1 MPKTVLCNHTA
12 QSGRWVMYEMGNFTF
27 YGKVYSAAGTVPSSR
42 KDKIGSGGG
51 IDRNSLKYI
60 QREGDER

>member
-1 MPKTVLCNHTA
+1 
-12 QSGRWVMYEMGNFTF
+12 MYEMGNFTF